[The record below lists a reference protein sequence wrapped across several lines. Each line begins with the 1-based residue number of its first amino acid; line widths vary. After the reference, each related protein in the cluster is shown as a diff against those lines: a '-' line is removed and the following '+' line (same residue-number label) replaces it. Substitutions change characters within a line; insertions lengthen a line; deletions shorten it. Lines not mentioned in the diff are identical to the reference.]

1 MESGNNSPKDRA
13 SGNKGNSGS
22 GDKAFEIQMD
32 QLHVVEQTVT
42 SNMVKTPKDQ
52 QDSEKPDPNSQKAT
66 IGSYQAQYRT
76 DKPGSTDFRKVLP
89 NPTAPN
95 GEEQEK
101 RRQVYASE
109 ASN

>member
-1 MESGNNSPKDRA
+1 MKPTASQENRAKTMESGNNSPKDRA
-13 SGNKGNSGS
+13 SGNNVNSAS

-52 QDSEKPDPNSQKAT
+52 QDSEPSRPDPNSQKAT

-76 DKPGSTDFRKVLP
+76 DKPGS
-89 NPTAPN
+89 
-95 GEEQEK
+95 
-101 RRQVYASE
+101 
-109 ASN
+109 